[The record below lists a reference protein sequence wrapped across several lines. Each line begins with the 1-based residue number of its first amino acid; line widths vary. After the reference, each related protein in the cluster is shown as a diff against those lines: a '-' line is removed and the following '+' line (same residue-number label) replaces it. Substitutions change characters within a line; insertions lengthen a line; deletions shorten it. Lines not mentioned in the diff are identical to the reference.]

1 MLSLVQVMKGIDKL
15 RKVIDRELF
24 QEQHSSFLV
33 MLSGIGA
40 KQAVLPMI
48 RLIFKVEM
56 SLLKPSRI
64 GLPAPASGS

>member
-1 MLSLVQVMKGIDKL
+1 MLSLVQVVKGIDKL